1 MGKEHGVIK
10 ECRNIRIVHFVIDD
24 KFIDPMI
31 FSFDSLGNWENQYIL
46 IRNMSFQKIRSIKSK
61 HVLLRSRWQVKKD
74 IQNENFADFIIL
86 HSLYSLPMDLVP
98 IINKR
103 IKVVWFSWGY
113 DLYENTPPIEPII
126 KISNMFGN
134 ITSEY
139 VNKSKTIRVSLKK
152 RIRKAISLYLWPV
165 SNFYLRKTL
174 LRINYFSGV
183 IPEEYELLKLNVPY
197 FDANKVGFSYPLSI
211 KDMYSEDKINSDDFI
226 LGNNILLGNSST
238 ETNNHLDVLFLLQN
252 EGIIDR
258 KLILPLSY
266 GSDLYRQYVVAEGRK
281 LFKENFIPI
290 MTFMPF
296 EEYNSI
302 IKSCSIAIF
311 AHERQQALGNILM
324 CLWNGCKVFLSKNS
338 IVYKYLKSLG
348 TVIYS
353 IQDDLTR
360 DFVAS
365 KMYESDI
372 YKNRGI
378 ITVNYSSKS
387 INSKIEAILH
397 L

>member
-1 MGKEHGVIK
+1 
-10 ECRNIRIVHFVIDD
+10 
-24 KFIDPMI
+24 
-31 FSFDSLGNWENQYIL
+31 
-46 IRNMSFQKIRSIKSK
+46 
-61 HVLLRSRWQVKKD
+61 
-74 IQNENFADFIIL
+74 
-86 HSLYSLPMDLVP
+86 
-98 IINKR
+98 
-103 IKVVWFSWGY
+103 
-113 DLYENTPPIEPII
+113 
-126 KISNMFGN
+126 
-134 ITSEY
+134 
-139 VNKSKTIRVSLKK
+139 
-152 RIRKAISLYLWPV
+152 
-165 SNFYLRKTL
+165 
-174 LRINYFSGV
+174 
-183 IPEEYELLKLNVPY
+183 
-197 FDANKVGFSYPLSI
+197 
-211 KDMYSEDKINSDDFI
+211 
-226 LGNNILLGNSST
+226 
-238 ETNNHLDVLFLLQN
+238 
-252 EGIIDR
+252 
-258 KLILPLSY
+258 
-266 GSDLYRQYVVAEGRK
+266 
-281 LFKENFIPI
+281 

-365 KMYESDI
+365 KMYECDI